1 MIDNSTKPDL
11 SKSAPLVGMQCST
24 LFYCFSDAIK
34 AMEEELNWQYF
45 TIGKKGVKP
54 YHFWTTGKCGC
65 YYAYRCMP
73 TGHAGAKRQIE
84 EKMIFRVF
92 HK

>member
-1 MIDNSTKPDL
+1 MIEEQKPNDTTETDIL
-11 SKSAPLVGMQCST
+11 SMQCST
-24 LFYCFSDAIK
+24 LFNSFSDAIK
-34 AMEEELNWQYF
+34 AMDEELDWQYF
-45 TIGKKGVKP
+45 TVGKNGKKA
-54 YHFWTTGKCGC
+54 YHFWTVGKCGC

-73 TGHAGAKRQIE
+73 SGHAGAKRQIE